1 MKEVALRSVTAEMLE
16 ELAKENQKI
25 MVFTSDA
32 TGSASLNAFA
42 QHFPEK
48 LVEMGIAEQ
57 NEVTVAAA
65 LSSCGFTSMICA
77 PAAFMSARALEQV
90 KIDVAY
96 ANANVKIIGISG
108 GLSYGT
114 SGTTHHAI
122 TDLAAIV
129 PMENIRV
136 LLPSDSVQMR
146 WLIRELAES
155 PGPYYVR
162 IGRNPV
168 PAIYEDGEKFEI
180 GKAKLVR
187 DGSDLTI
194 IAAGETLC
202 HAVQAAEKLKDRG
215 IGARVLD
222 MFSVKPMDQ
231 EAVILAARQTG
242 RILVAEEHTEAG
254 GIGSLVTQLT
264 SAHCPVPVR
273 CLALPSGHLVTGSD
287 KELFRYYGLDA
298 EGIERAATAFLR
310 DTALS
315 RPGARP

>member
-1 MKEVALRSVTAEMLE
+1 MKEAALRTVAAQTLE
-16 ELAKENQKI
+16 ALAKENRSI

-42 QHFPEK
+42 KNFPEK

-57 NEVTVAAA
+57 NEVSVAAA
-65 LSSCGFTSMICA
+65 LSSCGFTSVVCA

-90 KIDVAY
+90 KIDAAY
-96 ANANVKIIGISG
+96 ANANVKILGISG

-146 WLIRELAES
+146 WLIREITRTD
-155 PGPYYVR
+155 GPYYIR

-168 PAIYEDGEKFEI
+168 QTVYDEQEQFEI
-180 GKAKLVR
+180 GKAKCVR
-187 DGSDLTI
+187 QGNDLTI
-194 IAAGETLC
+194 IAAGETLA
-202 HAVQAAEKLKDRG
+202 HAVQAADRLETRG
-215 IGARVLD
+215 VSARVLD
-222 MFSVKPMDQ
+222 MFSVKPMDR
-231 EAVILAARQTG
+231 EAVLLAAKQTG
-242 RILVAEEHTEAG
+242 KILVAEEHTQAG

-264 SAHCPVPVR
+264 AAQFPVPVK

-298 EGIERAATAFLR
+298 DGIER
-310 DTALS
+310 TALEFLQAHS
-315 RPGARP
+315 TQ

>member
-1 MKEVALRSVTAEMLE
+1 MKEAALRKVMADILE
-16 ELAKENQKI
+16 EFAKENRKI

-32 TGSASLNAFA
+32 TGSAGLNAFA
-42 QHFPEK
+42 QHYPDK

-57 NEVTVAAA
+57 NEVSVASA
-65 LSSCGFTSMICA
+65 LSSCGFTSIVCA
-77 PAAFMSARALEQV
+77 PAAFMSTRALEQV
-90 KIDVAY
+90 KIDAAY

-136 LLPSDSVQMR
+136 LLPADSVQMR
-146 WLIRELAES
+146 WVMRELVES
-155 PGPYYVR
+155 TGPYYVR

-168 PAIYEDGEKFEI
+168 PKIYDDDTTFEI
-180 GKAKLVR
+180 GKAVTVR
-187 DGSDLTI
+187 EGTDLTI

-202 HAVQAAEKLKDRG
+202 HAVRAADRLQERG

-222 MFSVKPMDQ
+222 MFSVKPMDR
-231 EAVILAARQTG
+231 EAVLAAASQTG
-242 RILVAEEHTEAG
+242 RILVVEEHTEAG
-254 GIGSLVTQLT
+254 GIGSLVSQIT
-264 SAHCPVPVR
+264 AECCPIPVR
-273 CLALPSGHLVTGSD
+273 CLGIPSENHVTGSD

-298 EGIERAATAFLR
+298 EGIEQAVTAFLH
-310 DTALS
+310 DTAALN
-315 RPGARP
+315 